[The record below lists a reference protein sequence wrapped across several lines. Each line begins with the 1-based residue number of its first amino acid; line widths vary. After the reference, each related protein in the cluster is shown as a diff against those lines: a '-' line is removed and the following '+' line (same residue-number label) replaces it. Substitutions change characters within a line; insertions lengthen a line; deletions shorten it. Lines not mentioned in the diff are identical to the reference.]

1 MIVIHPPTPEVAGR
15 IDPGNAGTVAQA
27 RPILSAHPLGA
38 RETDVDCA
46 QQLGRNACASSKDYL
61 HCVLSLE
68 KATIIC
74 RRRGSPRLERKRTRT
89 PIVNSRNA
97 LRTAQALVGFR
108 ACVRAVSLGYGGLA
122 VGQAP
127 VHCESEDRPD
137 PGGSRV

>member
-1 MIVIHPPTPEVAGR
+1 MG
-15 IDPGNAGTVAQA
+15 G
-27 RPILSAHPLGA
+27 

-46 QQLGRNACASSKDYL
+46 QQPGRNACASSKDYL

-97 LRTAQALVGFR
+97 LRTAKALVGFR
-108 ACVRAVSLGYGGLA
+108 ACMRAVSLGYGGLA

-127 VHCESEDRPD
+127 AHCESEDRPD